1 MRDKEWLLVE
11 IDLSGSPVVEI
22 RVTSTGLLA
31 VDASDWPE

>member
-1 MRDKEWLLVE
+1 MDDEKWLLVE

-31 VDASDWPE
+31 VDVSDWPE